1 MLVAR
6 QGATSELIV
15 ELEDNGPGIP
25 AEHLTRIFEKFGR
38 FSSECHARQD
48 STGLGL
54 TFCQLAI
61 EAHGGLMSV
70 SSVIGQGTTF
80 RVVLPGI

>member
-1 MLVAR
+1 V
-6 QGATSELIV
+6 
-15 ELEDNGPGIP
+15 EDNGPGIP
-25 AEHLTRIFEKFGR
+25 PEHLSRIFEKFGR
-38 FSSECHARQD
+38 FSSERDAQQD

-54 TFCQLAI
+54 TFCQLAVA
-61 EAHGGLMSV
+61 AHGGLISV